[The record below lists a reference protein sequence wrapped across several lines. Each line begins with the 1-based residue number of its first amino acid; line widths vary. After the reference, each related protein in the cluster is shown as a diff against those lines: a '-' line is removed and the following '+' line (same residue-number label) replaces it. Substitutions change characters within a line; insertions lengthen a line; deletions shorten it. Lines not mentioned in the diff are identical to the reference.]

1 MKSIHGVAA
10 PALALALLLS
20 CGGEAAQEPPAA
32 GAQSDA
38 QPEPSAGAGLVPADA
53 LFETVDDL
61 PRDPREDPLPDDS
74 VLAAQIVLGYHVMTD
89 PQQYA
94 AEYVGNEM
102 TCANCHPNAGQR
114 ERAMPLVGVAATF
127 PQYRG
132 RDARLI
138 SLEDRI
144 GDCFER
150 SMNGTRP
157 PADSDVTMGVA
168 AYIAWLSE
176 GQPMGESPPW
186 RGQNRI
192 ARDAQLPIDA
202 LDVAQG
208 ERLFQQHCTL
218 CHGADGQGVDM
229 GGVTPGPLWGPGSWN
244 DGAGAARIYTLAGFI
259 RYAMPMTAPGTLT
272 DEEAQHIAAFI
283 NAHERPA
290 FARKTA
296 DFPNGDVPIDAVYY
310 PQRYETNPLMRRE

>member
-1 MKSIHGVAA
+1 MKSIHGTAA
-10 PALALALLLS
+10 AALALALLLS
-20 CGGEAAQEPPAA
+20 CTAESAREPSPAETPPDAQPAAA
-32 GAQSDA
+32 GADR
-38 QPEPSAGAGLVPADA
+38 LVPADA

-61 PRDPREDPLPDDS
+61 PRDPRVGPLPEDS
-74 VLAAQIVLGYHVMTD
+74 ALAAQVVLGFHVMTD

-94 AEYVGNEM
+94 AAYVGNEM

-114 ERAMPLVGVAATF
+114 ELAMPLVGVAATF
-127 PQYRG
+127 PQYRS

-144 GDCFER
+144 ADCFER
-150 SMNGTRP
+150 SMNGARP
-157 PADSDVTMGVA
+157 PADSEVMMGVA

-192 ARDAQLPIDA
+192 AREVQLPIDA
-202 LDVAQG
+202 LDVTRG

-229 GGVTPGPLWGPGSWN
+229 GTVTPGPLWGPGSWN

-290 FARKTA
+290 FPRKTE
-296 DFPNGDVPIDAVYY
+296 DYPNGDVPVDAVYY
-310 PQRYETNPLMRRE
+310 PQRYETNPLMRR